1 MSPKVS
7 VIITAHNYGR
17 FLRQAIESVLTQT
30 MKDFELIIV
39 NDGSTDNTSQ
49 MLEKY
54 KNDTR
59 LYVIELD
66 KVGLATAAN
75 IGIKASKGKY
85 VIRLDADDYF
95 DESILL
101 VESTILD
108 QRSETGMVF
117 PDYYRVS
124 ERGSLLDNVRLMKVG
139 EEATLLDRPPLA
151 AGAMY
156 RRACYD
162 KIGGYN
168 ENLKYQ
174 EDYDF
179 WIRFTAKFKVYN
191 VNVPLMYYRQHAG
204 SMSHNTEARMAA
216 KSFVKKRFVEDNGF
230 LDGKKILC
238 VIPVVAESRLNKYLC
253 LNEVNNKPL
262 MAYIIEEAKKIDMF
276 DTIILD
282 TEDPKISEVGKEMGI
297 EVPFCRPIELAHF
310 STHQVD
316 IMCHLLMKLKEKR
329 DYLPDILVLL
339 HYNYPMTKK
348 IHVEKAIHTMLIH
361 NTDSV
366 LSVSEDLT
374 FHYQPGKYGLKPI
387 VFRQRYLREEK
398 VRTYKESGGIIVVR
412 PENIMKG
419 NLLGKKIGHIV
430 MQPHETI
437 RIETEHDY
445 WIFEQMVKQGWT
457 AKKGL

>member
-1 MSPKVS
+1 
-7 VIITAHNYGR
+7 
-17 FLRQAIESVLTQT
+17 
-30 MKDFELIIV
+30 
-39 NDGSTDNTSQ
+39 
-49 MLEKY
+49 
-54 KNDTR
+54 
-59 LYVIELD
+59 
-66 KVGLATAAN
+66 
-75 IGIKASKGKY
+75 
-85 VIRLDADDYF
+85 
-95 DESILL
+95 
-101 VESTILD
+101 
-108 QRSETGMVF
+108 
-117 PDYYRVS
+117 
-124 ERGSLLDNVRLMKVG
+124 
-139 EEATLLDRPPLA
+139 
-151 AGAMY
+151 
-156 RRACYD
+156 
-162 KIGGYN
+162 
-168 ENLKYQ
+168 
-174 EDYDF
+174 
-179 WIRFTAKFKVYN
+179 
-191 VNVPLMYYRQHAG
+191 
-204 SMSHNTEARMAA
+204 MSHNTEARMAA
-216 KSFVKKRFVEDNGF
+216 KSFVKKSFVEDNGF

-262 MAYIIEEAKKIDMF
+262 MAYIIEEAKKIDVF

-297 EVPFCRPIELAHF
+297 EVPFYRPIDLAHL

-316 IMCHLLMKLKEKR
+316 IISHLLMKLKEKR

-339 HYNYPMTKK
+339 HYNYPMMKK
-348 IHVEKAIHTMLIH
+348 EHIEKAIHTMLIH